1 MNKSKYK
8 KYKYFAHVRPG
19 TVIFDEMSTYLI
31 LERDT
36 FSKEYDGWDN
46 VGVFCVHDDGTSEFI
61 TFSAQ
66 YLNELSE
73 VFVEVG
79 K

>member
-1 MNKSKYK
+1 MKKSSHNRYQ
-8 KYKYFAHVRPG
+8 YFTYVRPG
-19 TVIFDEMSTYLI
+19 TAILDETSTHLV
-31 LERDT
+31 LRRDT

-46 VGVFCVHDDGTSEFI
+46 VNVFSVHDDGTSEFDR
-61 TFSAQ
+61 FSAQ

-73 VFVEVG
+73 VFVEVD